1 MPEAT
6 KISPQEA
13 ANAAIKYLSE
23 LLRLERRPTV
33 EEVEFSKSTN
43 EWLITL
49 GYMPT
54 DNQFAFSLGQKDYKL
69 FQVKADTGEVVSM
82 KIRKVT

>member
-13 ANAAIKYLSE
+13 ANAAAKYLNG
-23 LLRLERRPTV
+23 LLRLERAPTV
-33 EEVEFSKSTN
+33 EEVEFSDDAN

-54 DNQFAFSLGQKDYKL
+54 DNQFAFSLGQKDYKV
-69 FQVKADTGEVVSM
+69 FRIKADSGEIVSM
-82 KIRKVT
+82 KIRKIS